1 MSIQH
6 KDLSNAIRFLSI
18 DAVEKANSGHPGMPM
33 GMADVATVLFKN
45 FLNFNP
51 KNPNWLN
58 RDRFVL
64 SAGHGSMLLYSLLY
78 LTGYKSVSINDIK
91 NFRQLNSICAG
102 HPEYHPNSGIE
113 TTTGPLGQGIANA
126 VGFAIAE
133 EILKKKLGK
142 KIIASP
148 YAKSLAKKDKL
159 TLDNIIGSGPGGRVI
174 KRDLKNQKTSQPSIK
189 YSQENISAPSS
200 MRKIIADRTVKAKQT
215 VPHFYLTIES
225 KVDKLLQLRK
235 KINENFGTKIS
246 INDMLV
252 KALALAQ
259 MENPLTNVSWV
270 EGQVIKYSSVDV
282 SIAVALKEGLIT
294 PIVKNADKK
303 GLIEISKEI
312 KELVNKAKTGKLQPD
327 EYTGGTISI
336 SNLGMFGIMEFSA
349 IINPPQSSILA
360 VGTIKKIPGVIEE
373 EIRPISV
380 LKSTLS
386 ADHRVLDGAVAGKLL
401 KDFHEIIEDPF
412 DLWLKSSDM
421 EII

>member
-1 MSIQH
+1 MTVKIPMPA
-6 KDLSNAIRFLSI
+6 LSPTMTEGTLTKWLIKVG
-18 DAVEKANSGHPGMPM
+18 DQVKAG
-33 GMADVATVLFKN
+33 DVLA
-45 FLNFNP
+45 
-51 KNPNWLN
+51 
-58 RDRFVL
+58 
-64 SAGHGSMLLYSLLY
+64 
-78 LTGYKSVSINDIK
+78 
-91 NFRQLNSICAG
+91 
-102 HPEYHPNSGIE
+102 EIE
-113 TTTGPLGQGIANA
+113 TDKATMEVEAVDEGKVAKLIVEEGTSNIPVNSTIAILDGDDKDQNEGDQDQTKDT
-126 VGFAIAE
+126 VGKIKKK
-133 EILKKKLGK
+133 EILDNNVVKKSSFEKKLGK

-174 KRDLKNQKTSQPSIK
+174 KRDLKNKKTSQPFMK
-189 YSQENISAPSS
+189 TSQENISSPSS

-270 EGQVIKYSSVDV
+270 EDQVIKYSSVDV

-336 SNLGMFGIMEFSA
+336 SNLGMFGIIEFSA

-386 ADHRVLDGAVAGKLL
+386 ADHRVLDGTVAGKLL

>member
-1 MSIQH
+1 MTVKIPMPALSPTMTEGTLTKWLIKVGDQV
-6 KDLSNAIRFLSI
+6 KAGDLLA
-18 DAVEKANSGHPGMPM
+18 E
-33 GMADVATVLFKN
+33 
-45 FLNFNP
+45 
-51 KNPNWLN
+51 
-58 RDRFVL
+58 
-64 SAGHGSMLLYSLLY
+64 
-78 LTGYKSVSINDIK
+78 
-91 NFRQLNSICAG
+91 
-102 HPEYHPNSGIE
+102 IE
-113 TTTGPLGQGIANA
+113 TDKATMEVEAVDEGKVAKLIVEEGTSNIPVNSTIAILDGDDKDQNEGDQDQTKDT
-126 VGFAIAE
+126 VGKIKKK
-133 EILKKKLGK
+133 EILDNNVVKKHSFEKKLGK

-174 KRDLKNQKTSQPSIK
+174 KRDLKNKKTSQPFMK
-189 YSQENISAPSS
+189 TSQENISSPSS

-336 SNLGMFGIMEFSA
+336 SNLGMFGIIEFSA

-386 ADHRVLDGAVAGKLL
+386 ADHRVLDGTVAGKLL

-421 EII
+421 EVI

>member
-1 MSIQH
+1 MTVKIPMPA
-6 KDLSNAIRFLSI
+6 LSPTMTEGTLTKWLIKVG
-18 DAVEKANSGHPGMPM
+18 DQVKAG
-33 GMADVATVLFKN
+33 DVLA
-45 FLNFNP
+45 
-51 KNPNWLN
+51 
-58 RDRFVL
+58 
-64 SAGHGSMLLYSLLY
+64 
-78 LTGYKSVSINDIK
+78 
-91 NFRQLNSICAG
+91 
-102 HPEYHPNSGIE
+102 EIE
-113 TTTGPLGQGIANA
+113 TDKATMEVEAVDEGKVAKLIVEEGTSNIPVNSTIAILDGDDKDQNEGDQDQTKDTVGI
-126 VGFAIAE
+126 IKKK
-133 EILKKKLGK
+133 EIVDNNVVKKSSFEKKLGK

-189 YSQENISAPSS
+189 TSQENISAPSS
-200 MRKIIADRTVKAKQT
+200 IRKIIADRTVKAKQT

-312 KELVNKAKTGKLQPD
+312 KELVNKAKTGKLQLD

-336 SNLGMFGIMEFSA
+336 SNLGMFGIIEFSA

-386 ADHRVLDGAVAGKLL
+386 EDHRVLDGAVAGKLL

>member
-1 MSIQH
+1 MSVKIFMPALSPTMTEGSLTKWLIKVGDQVKAGDVIAEIETDKATMEVEAVDEGTVTKLIVKEGSSNIPVNSTIAILDGDD
-6 KDLSNAIRFLSI
+6 KDENEEDQEQTKDI
-18 DAVEKANSGHPGMPM
+18 VEQNNKKEILDTNVVKKSSFEKKIHNK
-33 GMADVATVLFKN
+33 TVSS
-45 FLNFNP
+45 P
-51 KNPNWLN
+51 Y
-58 RDRFVL
+58 V
-64 SAGHGSMLLYSLLY
+64 
-78 LTGYKSVSINDIK
+78 KSV
-91 NFRQLNSICAG
+91 
-102 HPEYHPNSGIE
+102 
-113 TTTGPLGQGIANA
+113 
-126 VGFAIAE
+126 
-133 EILKKKLGK
+133 
-142 KIIASP
+142 
-148 YAKSLAKKDKL
+148 AKKDGLKL
-159 TLDNIIGSGPGGRVI
+159 ENIFGSGPGRRII
-174 KRDLKNQKTSQPSIK
+174 KRDLKNQKNTQPSIK
-189 YSQENISAPSS
+189 TSQENISAPSS

-336 SNLGMFGIMEFSA
+336 SNLGMFGIIEFSA

>member
-1 MSIQH
+1 MTVKIPMPA
-6 KDLSNAIRFLSI
+6 LSPTMTEGTLTKWLIKVG
-18 DAVEKANSGHPGMPM
+18 DQVKAG
-33 GMADVATVLFKN
+33 DVLA
-45 FLNFNP
+45 
-51 KNPNWLN
+51 
-58 RDRFVL
+58 
-64 SAGHGSMLLYSLLY
+64 
-78 LTGYKSVSINDIK
+78 
-91 NFRQLNSICAG
+91 
-102 HPEYHPNSGIE
+102 EIE
-113 TTTGPLGQGIANA
+113 TDKATMEVEAVDEGKVAKLIVEEGTSNIPVNSTIAILYGDDKDQNEGDQDQTKDT
-126 VGFAIAE
+126 VGKIKKK
-133 EILKKKLGK
+133 EILDNNVVKKHSFEKKLGK

-189 YSQENISAPSS
+189 TSQENISAPSS
-200 MRKIIADRTVKAKQT
+200 IRKIIADRTTKAKQT

>member
-1 MSIQH
+1 MPVKIPMPA
-6 KDLSNAIRFLSI
+6 LSPTMTEGTLTKWLIKVG
-18 DAVEKANSGHPGMPM
+18 DQVKAG
-33 GMADVATVLFKN
+33 DVLA
-45 FLNFNP
+45 
-51 KNPNWLN
+51 
-58 RDRFVL
+58 
-64 SAGHGSMLLYSLLY
+64 
-78 LTGYKSVSINDIK
+78 
-91 NFRQLNSICAG
+91 
-102 HPEYHPNSGIE
+102 EIE
-113 TTTGPLGQGIANA
+113 TDKATMEVEAVDEGKISKLIVEEGTSNIPVNSTIAILDEDDKDQKEGDQDQTKDTA
-126 VGFAIAE
+126 GKIKKK
-133 EILKKKLGK
+133 EILDNNVVKKHSFEKKLGI

-148 YAKSLAKKDKL
+148 YVKSLAKKDKL
-159 TLDNIIGSGPGGRVI
+159 TLDNIIGSGPGGRII
-174 KRDLKNQKTSQPSIK
+174 KRDLKNQKTSQPSVK
-189 YSQENISAPSS
+189 TSQENISAPSS

-235 KINENFGTKIS
+235 KINENFGIKIS

-312 KELVNKAKTGKLQPD
+312 KELVKKAKTGKLQPD

>member
-1 MSIQH
+1 MTVKIPMPA
-6 KDLSNAIRFLSI
+6 LSPTMTEGTLTKWLIKVG
-18 DAVEKANSGHPGMPM
+18 DQVKAG
-33 GMADVATVLFKN
+33 DVLA
-45 FLNFNP
+45 
-51 KNPNWLN
+51 
-58 RDRFVL
+58 
-64 SAGHGSMLLYSLLY
+64 
-78 LTGYKSVSINDIK
+78 
-91 NFRQLNSICAG
+91 
-102 HPEYHPNSGIE
+102 EIE
-113 TTTGPLGQGIANA
+113 TDKATMEVEAVDEGKVAKLIVEEGTSNIPVNSTIAILDGDDKDQNEGDQDQTKDT
-126 VGFAIAE
+126 VGKIKKK
-133 EILKKKLGK
+133 EILDNNVVKKYSFEKKLGK

-189 YSQENISAPSS
+189 TSQENISAPSS
-200 MRKIIADRTVKAKQT
+200 MRKIIADRTVEAKQT

-312 KELVNKAKTGKLQPD
+312 KELVNKSKAGKLQPD

-336 SNLGMFGIMEFSA
+336 SNLGMFGITEFSA

-386 ADHRVLDGAVAGKLL
+386 ADHRVLDGVVAGKLL

>member
-1 MSIQH
+1 MTVKIPMPA
-6 KDLSNAIRFLSI
+6 LSPTMTEGTLTKWLIKVG
-18 DAVEKANSGHPGMPM
+18 DQVKAG
-33 GMADVATVLFKN
+33 DVLA
-45 FLNFNP
+45 
-51 KNPNWLN
+51 
-58 RDRFVL
+58 
-64 SAGHGSMLLYSLLY
+64 
-78 LTGYKSVSINDIK
+78 
-91 NFRQLNSICAG
+91 
-102 HPEYHPNSGIE
+102 EIE
-113 TTTGPLGQGIANA
+113 TDKATMEVEAVDEGKVAKLIVKEGTSNIPVNSTIAILDGDDKDQNEGDQDQTKDT
-126 VGFAIAE
+126 VGKIKKK
-133 EILKKKLGK
+133 EILDNNVVKKSSFKKKLFK
-142 KIIASP
+142 KITASP

-189 YSQENISAPSS
+189 TSQENISAPSA
-200 MRKIIADRTVKAKQT
+200 MRKIIADRTTKAKQT

-336 SNLGMFGIMEFSA
+336 SNLGMFGIVEFSA

>member
-1 MSIQH
+1 MTVKIPMPA
-6 KDLSNAIRFLSI
+6 LSPTMTEGTLTKWLIKVG
-18 DAVEKANSGHPGMPM
+18 DQVKAG
-33 GMADVATVLFKN
+33 DVLA
-45 FLNFNP
+45 
-51 KNPNWLN
+51 
-58 RDRFVL
+58 
-64 SAGHGSMLLYSLLY
+64 
-78 LTGYKSVSINDIK
+78 
-91 NFRQLNSICAG
+91 
-102 HPEYHPNSGIE
+102 EIE
-113 TTTGPLGQGIANA
+113 TDKATMEVEAVDEGKVAKLIVEEGTSNIPVNSTIAILDGDDKDQNEGDQDQTKDT
-126 VGFAIAE
+126 VGKIKKK
-133 EILKKKLGK
+133 EILDINVVNKSSFEKKLGK

-189 YSQENISAPSS
+189 TSQENISAPSS
-200 MRKIIADRTVKAKQT
+200 IRKIIADRTVKAKQT

-259 MENPLTNVSWV
+259 MENPLTNVSWI

-282 SIAVALKEGLIT
+282 SIAVALKEGLLT

-336 SNLGMFGIMEFSA
+336 SNLGMFGIIEFSA

-386 ADHRVLDGAVAGKLL
+386 ADHRVLDGTVAGKLL

-421 EII
+421 EVI

>member
-1 MSIQH
+1 MTVKIPMPA
-6 KDLSNAIRFLSI
+6 LSPTMTEGTLTKWLIKVG
-18 DAVEKANSGHPGMPM
+18 DQVKAG
-33 GMADVATVLFKN
+33 DVLA
-45 FLNFNP
+45 
-51 KNPNWLN
+51 
-58 RDRFVL
+58 
-64 SAGHGSMLLYSLLY
+64 
-78 LTGYKSVSINDIK
+78 
-91 NFRQLNSICAG
+91 
-102 HPEYHPNSGIE
+102 EIE
-113 TTTGPLGQGIANA
+113 TDKATMEVEAVDEGKVAKLIVEEGTSNIPVNSTIAILDGDDKDQNEGDQDQTKDT
-126 VGFAIAE
+126 VGKIKKK
-133 EILKKKLGK
+133 EILDNNVVKKSSFEKKLGK

-174 KRDLKNQKTSQPSIK
+174 KRDLKNKKTSQPFMK
-189 YSQENISAPSS
+189 TSQENISSPSS

-235 KINENFGTKIS
+235 KINENFGIKIS

-336 SNLGMFGIMEFSA
+336 SNLGMFGIIEFSA

-386 ADHRVLDGAVAGKLL
+386 ADHRVLDGTVAGKLL

>member
-1 MSIQH
+1 MTVKIPMPA
-6 KDLSNAIRFLSI
+6 LSPTMTEGTLTKWLIKVG
-18 DAVEKANSGHPGMPM
+18 DQVKAG
-33 GMADVATVLFKN
+33 DVLA
-45 FLNFNP
+45 
-51 KNPNWLN
+51 
-58 RDRFVL
+58 
-64 SAGHGSMLLYSLLY
+64 
-78 LTGYKSVSINDIK
+78 
-91 NFRQLNSICAG
+91 
-102 HPEYHPNSGIE
+102 EIE
-113 TTTGPLGQGIANA
+113 TDKATMEVEAVDEGKVAKLIVEEGTSNIPVNSTIAILDGDDKDQNEGDQDQTKDT
-126 VGFAIAE
+126 VGKIKKK
-133 EILKKKLGK
+133 EILDNNVVKKHSFEKKLGK

-159 TLDNIIGSGPGGRVI
+159 TLDNIIGYGHGGRVI

-189 YSQENISAPSS
+189 TSQESISAPSA
-200 MRKIIADRTVKAKQT
+200 MRKIIADRTVKSKQT

-312 KELVNKAKTGKLQPD
+312 KELINKAKTGKLQPD

-336 SNLGMFGIMEFSA
+336 SNLGMFGIIEFSA

>member
-1 MSIQH
+1 MTVKIPMPA
-6 KDLSNAIRFLSI
+6 LSPTMTEGTLTKWLIKVG
-18 DAVEKANSGHPGMPM
+18 DQVKAG
-33 GMADVATVLFKN
+33 DVLA
-45 FLNFNP
+45 
-51 KNPNWLN
+51 
-58 RDRFVL
+58 
-64 SAGHGSMLLYSLLY
+64 
-78 LTGYKSVSINDIK
+78 
-91 NFRQLNSICAG
+91 
-102 HPEYHPNSGIE
+102 EIE
-113 TTTGPLGQGIANA
+113 TDKATMEVEAVDEGKVAKLIVEEGTSNIPVNSTIAILDGDDKDQNEGDQDQTKDT
-126 VGFAIAE
+126 VGKIKKK
-133 EILKKKLGK
+133 EILDNNVVKKYSFEKKLGK

-148 YAKSLAKKDKL
+148 YANSLAKKDKL

-189 YSQENISAPSS
+189 TSQENISAPSS
-200 MRKIIADRTVKAKQT
+200 MRKIIADRTTKAKQT

-336 SNLGMFGIMEFSA
+336 SNLGMFGIIEFSA

>member
-1 MSIQH
+1 MTVKIPMPA
-6 KDLSNAIRFLSI
+6 LSPTMTEGTLTKWLIKVG
-18 DAVEKANSGHPGMPM
+18 DQVKAG
-33 GMADVATVLFKN
+33 DVLA
-45 FLNFNP
+45 
-51 KNPNWLN
+51 
-58 RDRFVL
+58 
-64 SAGHGSMLLYSLLY
+64 
-78 LTGYKSVSINDIK
+78 
-91 NFRQLNSICAG
+91 
-102 HPEYHPNSGIE
+102 EIE
-113 TTTGPLGQGIANA
+113 TDKATMEVEAVDEGKVAKLIVEEGTSNIPVNSTIAILDGDDKDQNEGDQDQTKDT
-126 VGFAIAE
+126 VGKIKKK
-133 EILKKKLGK
+133 EILDNNVVKKSSFEKKLGK

-159 TLDNIIGSGPGGRVI
+159 TLDNIIGSGPEGRVI

-189 YSQENISAPSS
+189 TSPVNISAPSS

-259 MENPLTNVSWV
+259 RENPLTNVSWV

-373 EIRPISV
+373 EIMPISV

>member
-1 MSIQH
+1 MTVKIPMPA
-6 KDLSNAIRFLSI
+6 LSPTMTEGTLTKWLIKVG
-18 DAVEKANSGHPGMPM
+18 DQVKAG
-33 GMADVATVLFKN
+33 DVLA
-45 FLNFNP
+45 
-51 KNPNWLN
+51 
-58 RDRFVL
+58 
-64 SAGHGSMLLYSLLY
+64 
-78 LTGYKSVSINDIK
+78 
-91 NFRQLNSICAG
+91 
-102 HPEYHPNSGIE
+102 EIE
-113 TTTGPLGQGIANA
+113 TDKATMEVEAVDEGKVAKLIVEEGTSNIPVNSTIAILDGDDKDQNEGDQDQTKDT
-126 VGFAIAE
+126 VGKIKKK
-133 EILKKKLGK
+133 EILDNNVIKKSSFEKKLGK

-174 KRDLKNQKTSQPSIK
+174 KRDLKNQKTSQP
-189 YSQENISAPSS
+189 SQENISAPSS

>member
-1 MSIQH
+1 MTVKIPMPA
-6 KDLSNAIRFLSI
+6 LSPTMTEGTLTKWLIKVG
-18 DAVEKANSGHPGMPM
+18 DPVKAG
-33 GMADVATVLFKN
+33 DVLA
-45 FLNFNP
+45 
-51 KNPNWLN
+51 
-58 RDRFVL
+58 
-64 SAGHGSMLLYSLLY
+64 
-78 LTGYKSVSINDIK
+78 
-91 NFRQLNSICAG
+91 
-102 HPEYHPNSGIE
+102 EIE
-113 TTTGPLGQGIANA
+113 TDKATMEVEAVDEGKISKLIVEEGTSNIPVNSTIAILDGDDKDQNEGDQDQTKDTA
-126 VGFAIAE
+126 GKIKKK
-133 EILKKKLGK
+133 EILDNNVLKKSSFEKKLGK

-174 KRDLKNQKTSQPSIK
+174 KRDLKNQKTSQPSTK
-189 YSQENISAPSS
+189 TSQENISTPSS

-259 MENPLTNVSWV
+259 MENPLTNVSWIK
-270 EGQVIKYSSVDV
+270 GQVIKYNSVDV

-312 KELVNKAKTGKLQPD
+312 KELINKAKTGKLQPD

-336 SNLGMFGIMEFSA
+336 SNLGMFGIIEFSA

-401 KDFHEIIEDPF
+401 KNFHEIIEDPF

>member
-1 MSIQH
+1 MTVKIPMPA
-6 KDLSNAIRFLSI
+6 LSPTMTEGTLTKWLIKVG
-18 DAVEKANSGHPGMPM
+18 DQVKAG
-33 GMADVATVLFKN
+33 DVLA
-45 FLNFNP
+45 
-51 KNPNWLN
+51 
-58 RDRFVL
+58 
-64 SAGHGSMLLYSLLY
+64 
-78 LTGYKSVSINDIK
+78 
-91 NFRQLNSICAG
+91 
-102 HPEYHPNSGIE
+102 EIE
-113 TTTGPLGQGIANA
+113 TDKATMEVEAVDEGKVAKLIVEEGTSNIPVNSTIAILDGDDKDQDQTKDT
-126 VGFAIAE
+126 VGKIKKK
-133 EILKKKLGK
+133 EILDNNVVKKSSFEKKLGK

-189 YSQENISAPSS
+189 TFQENISAPSS
-200 MRKIIADRTVKAKQT
+200 MRKIIADRTVKSKQT

-336 SNLGMFGIMEFSA
+336 SNLGMFGVIEFSA

-401 KDFHEIIEDPF
+401 NDFHEIIEDPF